1 MVSIPD
7 LRTAFVLA
15 GGRGERLRPMT
26 DDRPKPMVELAGTP
40 ILVHHLKWLR
50 ENSIDRAIILTGY
63 MHEFISDYFS
73 VPRVD
78 GLTVECIAEERPLGR
93 GGAFRNGFALS
104 GCTDQLVIATNGDV
118 ITDQPVRPLL
128 ELHQHSGALVTILLT
143 QLASPYGVVGVD
155 DAGQVLSFVEKP
167 FLPYWI
173 NAGVYLIDASVFG
186 QFPSEGDHET
196 STFPNLAQ
204 QGRIAGFKSTA
215 FWRSVESPKDL
226 RDATEK
232 LQSLGRA

>member
-1 MVSIPD
+1 M
-7 LRTAFVLA
+7 
-15 GGRGERLRPMT
+15 
-26 DDRPKPMVELAGTP
+26 
-40 ILVHHLKWLR
+40 
-50 ENSIDRAIILTGY
+50 
-63 MHEFISDYFS
+63 
-73 VPRVD
+73 
-78 GLTVECIAEERPLGR
+78 
-93 GGAFRNGFALS
+93 
-104 GCTDQLVIATNGDV
+104 
-118 ITDQPVRPLL
+118 
-128 ELHQHSGALVTILLT
+128 TILLA

-155 DAGQVLSFVEKP
+155 DVGQVLSFIEKP
-167 FLPYWI
+167 SLPYWI